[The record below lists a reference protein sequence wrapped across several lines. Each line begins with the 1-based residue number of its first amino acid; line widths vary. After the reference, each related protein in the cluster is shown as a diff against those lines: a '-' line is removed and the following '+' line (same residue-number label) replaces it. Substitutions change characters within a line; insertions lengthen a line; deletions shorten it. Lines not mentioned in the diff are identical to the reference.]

1 MADQPS
7 AELEKL
13 DCKYE
18 PQAEAP
24 DTACFYVGL
33 NYSLI

>member
-13 DCKYE
+13 NCKYE

-24 DTACFYVGL
+24 LLRRSELFA
-33 NYSLI
+33 NNMS